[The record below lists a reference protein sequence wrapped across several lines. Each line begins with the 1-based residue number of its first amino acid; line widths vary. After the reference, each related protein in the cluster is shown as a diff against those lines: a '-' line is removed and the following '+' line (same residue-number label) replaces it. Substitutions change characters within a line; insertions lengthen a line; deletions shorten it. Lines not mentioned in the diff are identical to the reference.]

1 MHPRQSSASAQ
12 VQSRSVWV
20 DRCRRV
26 WARSGTLLTAV
37 GVAGCI
43 IALRS
48 TGILQGWEFSVSD
61 QFFRLRPTEP
71 IDHRIVIVAI
81 EEGDLQ
87 QAGGWPISNQTL
99 TQLLQTLKAAQPRAI
114 GLDLYRDLPNDRQYP
129 ELVNV
134 MKSMP
139 NLIGIEQ
146 LPDQS
151 NAAGIKPPAP
161 LDELGQVGF
170 NNIILDPDQTVRR
183 SILYWQTEHRPRY
196 QESFALK
203 LAQLYLAPY
212 GIAPK
217 PATPNSRNL
226 KLGSAVF
233 QQLKADDGNYVRADV
248 GAYQVWVNFR
258 GKTGSFRMIP
268 LSHVLERRLS
278 QDELRDRIVLIGST
292 ATSLKDFSAT
302 PYNSDPYLVGK
313 HQRTQLM
320 SGVELQAHFVSQI
333 ISAVLDQRPLLR
345 NGAEP
350 LEWLWIGLWTWLGTA
365 MCWRLRTPRRSLA
378 AISLAC
384 MIVVGLGYAAFRYS
398 WMIPVVPPILGLV
411 GAAAAITSYVAHSE
425 EELKR
430 STEFLRRV
438 IDTIPDPVFV
448 KDKQHHWIVLNE
460 AYARF
465 VGVPVADLVGRT
477 VYDVFPKQEA
487 DVFWQQDAQV
497 FRRETEQ
504 ENEEQLTNIYGTTYC
519 IATKRSLHKDAAG
532 NLFLVGVIRDITQR
546 KSVEEELRR
555 TTAELSK
562 SNEELRQSQN
572 RLSYLANHDPLTGLP
587 NRQYFQ
593 EKLQAAIEWAE
604 VNRRQVALLFL
615 DLDGFKQV
623 NDTLGHGIGDQLLRS
638 VSKRLTCCLRASD
651 TVARLGGDEFT
662 VILPAVPGIQEV
674 IRVAEKILHTLA
686 QPFIL
691 EGHTVRVTTSIGIS
705 LYPNHAEDLETLLK
719 QADTAMYR
727 AKQAGKSQF
736 AIADQTDCE

>member
-1 MHPRQSSASAQ
+1 MNARRRSA
-12 VQSRSVWV
+12 WLL
-20 DRCRRV
+20 DRLRTA
-26 WARSGTLLTAV
+26 WMRSGTFLTAL
-37 GVAGCI
+37 GITTGI

-61 QFFRLRPTEP
+61 QFFRLRPPEPRDERILIIGIDEADLQWVGDWP
-71 IDHRIVIVAI
+71 ID
-81 EEGDLQ
+81 
-87 QAGGWPISNQTL
+87 NKTL
-99 TQLLQTLKAAQPRAI
+99 TQLLQTLKAANPRAI
-114 GLDLYRDLPNDRQYP
+114 GLDLYRDLPNDNQYL
-129 ELVNV
+129 ELVEV

-151 NAAGIKPPAP
+151 NADGVKPAAP

-170 NNIILDPDQTVRR
+170 NNIIPDPDQTVRR
-183 SILYWQTEHRPRY
+183 SILYWQADKRPLY

-203 LAQLYLAPY
+203 LAQLYLKPY
-212 GIAPK
+212 DISPK
-217 PATPNSRNL
+217 RAKPNSRDL

-233 QQLKADDGNYVRADV
+233 HQLKADDGNYIRADV
-248 GAYQVWVNFR
+248 GAYQIWVNFR
-258 GKTGSFRMIP
+258 GGTGSFHIV
-268 LSHVLERRLS
+268 SLS
-278 QDELRDRIVLIGST
+278 QVLKGDVSQDLIRDRIVLIGST
-292 ATSLKDFSAT
+292 AVSLKDFSAT
-302 PYNSDPYLVGK
+302 PYNSDLHLFGK
-313 HQRTQLM
+313 RQRTQLM
-320 SGVELQAHFVSQI
+320 SGVELQAQFISQI
-333 ISAVLDQRPLLR
+333 ISAVLDHRPLLR
-345 NGAEP
+345 NGSEG
-350 LEWLWIGLWTWLGTA
+350 LEWVWIGLWTWLGTV

-378 AISLAC
+378 AIAVAC
-384 MIVVGLGYAAFRYS
+384 IIVVGVGYAAFRWS
-398 WMIPVVPPILGLV
+398 WIIPVVPPILGLV
-411 GAAAAITSYVAHSE
+411 GAAAVITSYVAHSE

-438 IDTIPDPVFV
+438 IDSIPDPVFV
-448 KDKQHHWIVLNE
+448 KDKQHRWIVLNE

-477 VYDVFPKQEA
+477 VYDVFPKHEA

-532 NLFLVGVIRDITQR
+532 NLLLVGVIRDITQR

-587 NRQYFQ
+587 NRQYFH
-593 EKLQAAIEWAE
+593 EKLQQAIEWAE
-604 VNRRQVALLFL
+604 ANRRQVALLFL

-623 NDTLGHGIGDQLLRS
+623 NDTLGHSIGDQLLKS
-638 VSKRLTCCLRASD
+638 VSKRLTCCLRVSD

-674 IRVAEKILHTLA
+674 IRVADKILHTLA
-686 QPFIL
+686 QPFVL

-705 LYPNHAEDLETLLK
+705 LYPNHAEDLDTLLQ
-719 QADTAMYR
+719 QADAAMYR

-736 AIADQTDCE
+736 AIANQTDYQID